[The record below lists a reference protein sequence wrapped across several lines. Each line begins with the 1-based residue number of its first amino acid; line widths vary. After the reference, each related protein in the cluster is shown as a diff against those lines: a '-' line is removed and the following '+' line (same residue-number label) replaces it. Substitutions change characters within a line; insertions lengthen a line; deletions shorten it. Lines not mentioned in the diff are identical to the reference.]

1 MADIP
6 NNNNEN
12 PDVENLAL
20 INGNNSSPYVS
31 EVSVSH
37 SEKVRTVKV
46 IAWKGLYY
54 ALIILFVFEI
64 IMCLIGFF
72 LFREIPSLKI
82 AFCFMEL
89 PMIILFL
96 FVPIKAIC
104 TYDYV
109 NKVFSCYKM
118 PILPIPY
125 NFLKFS
131 VNFSE
136 ISYFYFAKMKSLG
149 KKNYKIGLNTHD
161 GQDKT
166 IIFGQDHVCSEEFD
180 IKLSEIPVLLRHYLK
195 E

>member
-20 INGNNSSPYVS
+20 INGNNSSPYVF
-31 EVSVSH
+31 EISH

-46 IAWKGLYY
+46 IGWKGLYY
-54 ALIILFVFEI
+54 SLIILLCVEI
-64 IMCLIGFF
+64 LQCIIGFI
-72 LFREIPSLKI
+72 LFREIPSLKL
-82 AFCFMEL
+82 AFCVMLL
-89 PMIILFL
+89 PIIIPFL
-96 FVPIKAIC
+96 FIPIKAIC
-104 TYDYV
+104 TFDYV
-109 NKVFSCYKM
+109 NKVFSCYEM

-161 GQDKT
+161 GRDKI
-166 IIFGQDHVCSEEFD
+166 IIFGQDHKCSLEFD
-180 IKLSEIPVLLRHYLK
+180 TKLTEIPVLLRHYLK

>member
-1 MADIP
+1 MAEIP

-12 PDVENLAL
+12 QDVENLAL
-20 INGNNSSPYVS
+20 INGNIQSPYVS
-31 EVSVSH
+31 EVSHSGGVRNVS
-37 SEKVRTVKV
+37 V
-46 IAWKGLYY
+46 IAWKGMYY
-54 ALIILFVFEI
+54 AFIILLCVEI
-64 IMCLIGFF
+64 LQCLIGFI

-82 AFCFMEL
+82 AFCLMLL
-89 PMIILFL
+89 PIIIPFL

-104 TYDYV
+104 TFDYN

-118 PILPIPY
+118 PMLPIPY
-125 NFLKFS
+125 KFLIFS

-149 KKNYKIGLNTHD
+149 KKNYKIGLKTHD
-161 GQDKT
+161 DQDKI
-166 IIFGQDHVCSEEFD
+166 IIFGQDHTCSKEFD